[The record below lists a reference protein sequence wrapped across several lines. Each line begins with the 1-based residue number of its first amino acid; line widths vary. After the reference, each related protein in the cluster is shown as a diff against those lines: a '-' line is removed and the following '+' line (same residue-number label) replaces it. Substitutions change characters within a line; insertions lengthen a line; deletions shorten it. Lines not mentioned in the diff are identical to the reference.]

1 MAPQQSFDKPGDKM
15 NRVHAGRRGAAMVRV
30 LGVALWCWSAVAG
43 AQTFPSKPI
52 RMIVPFAA
60 GGTAD
65 LAARLVAESMSQTLG
80 QAVVVDNKPGAG
92 GTLGTA
98 VAAKEAADGYTITLG
113 SVSTHATSVSLYK
126 DLRYD
131 PRKDFVPIGMIDEV
145 PNVLVVSSKLG
156 VNSVAELV
164 ARAKAQPGSLNFG
177 SIGNG
182 TSQHLGGEL
191 FKLVSGTNLTHVPY
205 KQNAQLTGDLIVG
218 QIHMI
223 IDNLPNVQQHVASG
237 SLKALAVT
245 TEARSPALPNVPT
258 MAEQGYPDFS
268 ISSWVALY
276 APAGTPPDRVA
287 RLSRELQA
295 ALATPRVRERLG
307 GAGMQVR
314 ALNAEQLRGFMDTE
328 IARWG
333 RVVQASGARID

>member
-1 MAPQQSFDKPGDKM
+1 M
-15 NRVHAGRRGAAMVRV
+15 NRVDARRAGVAVARALGAA
-30 LGVALWCWSAVAG
+30 LFCWCAAAG
-43 AQTFPSKPI
+43 AQTYPAKPL
-52 RMIVPFAA
+52 RLIVPFAA

-65 LAARLVAESMSQTLG
+65 LAARVVADTMARSLG
-80 QAVVVDNKPGAG
+80 QPIVIDNKPGAG

-98 VAAKEAADGYTITLG
+98 VAAKEPADGYTLALG

-126 DLRYD
+126 DLKYD
-131 PRKDFVPIGMIDEV
+131 PRRDFVPIGMIAEV
-145 PNVLVVSSKLG
+145 PNVLVVSAKLG

-164 ARAKAQPGSLNFG
+164 ARAKAQPGALNFG

-191 FKLVSGTNLTHVPY
+191 FKLVTGTRITHVPY
-205 KQNAQLTGDLIVG
+205 KQNAQLTGDLITG

-223 IDNLPNVQQHVASG
+223 IDNLPNVQQHVQAG
-237 SLKALAVT
+237 TLKALAVT
-245 TEARSPALPNVPT
+245 TAKRSPAMPNVPT
-258 MAEQGYPDFS
+258 MAELGYPDFS

-276 APAGTPPDRVA
+276 APAGTPPDHVA

-295 ALATPRVRERLG
+295 ALAVPAVSERLT

-314 ALNAEQLRGFMDTE
+314 PLNSEQLRAFMDSE
-328 IARWG
+328 IARWA
-333 RVVQASGARID
+333 RVVQASGARVD

>member
-1 MAPQQSFDKPGDKM
+1 MTYLDVCRP
-15 NRVHAGRRGAAMVRV
+15 GAAMLR
-30 LGVALWCWSAVAG
+30 ALATLVCCACAAG
-43 AQTFPSKPI
+43 IQAQTYPAKPI
-52 RMIVPFAA
+52 RVIVPFAA

-65 LAARLVAESMSQTLG
+65 LAARVVTEAMAPTLG
-80 QAVVVDNKPGAG
+80 QPLVIDNKPGAG

-98 VAAKEAADGYTITLG
+98 VTAKESADGYTIGLG

-126 DLRYD
+126 ELKYD
-131 PRKDFVPIGMIDEV
+131 PRRDFVPIGMIAEV

-164 ARAKAQPGSLNFG
+164 ARAKSQPGVLNFG

-191 FKLVSGTNLTHVPY
+191 FKLVTATRITHVPY
-205 KQNAQLTGDLIVG
+205 KQNAQLTGDLITG
-218 QIHMI
+218 EIQMI
-223 IDNLPNVQQHVASG
+223 IDNLPNVQQHIQAG
-237 SLKALAVT
+237 TLKALAVT
-245 TEARSPALPNVPT
+245 TETRSPALPNVPT
-258 MAEQGYPDFS
+258 MVELGYPDFA

-276 APAGTPPDRVA
+276 APAGTPADPLA

-295 ALATPRVRERLG
+295 ALAMPRVRERLTA
-307 GAGMQVR
+307 AGMQVR
-314 ALNAEQLRGFMDTE
+314 PLTAEQVRGFMDTE
-328 IARWG
+328 ITRWS

>member
-1 MAPQQSFDKPGDKM
+1 MK
-15 NRVHAGRRGAAMVRV
+15 RVDARRPGAAVVRV
-30 LGVALWCWSAVAG
+30 IGAALWCWCAAAS
-43 AQTFPSKPI
+43 AQTYPAKPVKL
-52 RMIVPFAA
+52 IVPFAA

-65 LAARLVAESMSQTLG
+65 LAGRVVAETMGQTLG
-80 QAVVVDNKPGAG
+80 QPMVVDNKPGAG

-98 VAAKEAADGYTITLG
+98 VAAKEPPDGYTLGLG

-131 PRKDFVPIGMIDEV
+131 PKRDFVPVGMIAEV
-145 PNVLVVSSKLG
+145 PNVLVVSAKLG
-156 VNSVAELV
+156 VNTVAELV
-164 ARAKAQPGSLNFG
+164 ARAKAQPGAMNFG

-191 FKLVSGTNLTHVPY
+191 FKLVTGTRITHVPY
-205 KQNAQLTGDLIVG
+205 KQNAQLTGDLLVG
-218 QIHMI
+218 QIHMV
-223 IDNLPNVQQHVASG
+223 IDNLPNVQQHITAG
-237 SLKALAVT
+237 TLKALAVT

-258 MAEQGYPDFS
+258 MVELGYSDFS

-276 APAGTPPDRVA
+276 APAGTPPDHVA

-295 ALATPRVRERLG
+295 ALATPRVRERLT

>member
-1 MAPQQSFDKPGDKM
+1 MSSAHVRRPRAAVLRTMA
-15 NRVHAGRRGAAMVRV
+15 
-30 LGVALWCWSAVAG
+30 ALAWCWCAVAG

-65 LAARLVAESMSQTLG
+65 LAARVVAEAMGQKLG
-80 QAVVVDNKPGAG
+80 QPVVIDNKPGAG

-98 VAAKEAADGYTITLG
+98 LAAKEPADGHAIGMG

-126 DLRYD
+126 NLKYD
-131 PRKDFVPIGMIDEV
+131 PRRDFTGIGMIAEV

-164 ARAKAQPGSLNFG
+164 ARAKAQPGTLNFG

-191 FKLVSGTNLTHVPY
+191 FNMVTGTRITHVPY
-205 KQNAQLTGDLIVG
+205 KQNALLVGDLLVG

-223 IDNLPNVQQHVASG
+223 IDNLPNVQQHIQQG
-237 SLKALAVT
+237 TLKALAVT
-245 TEARSPALPNVPT
+245 TQARSPALPKVPT
-258 MAEQGYPDFS
+258 MTELGYADFS

-295 ALATPRVRERLG
+295 ALATPAVRERLG
-307 GAGMQVR
+307 GAGMNVR
-314 ALNAEQLRGFMDTE
+314 PLDPEQLRAFMDTE
-328 IARWG
+328 IARWA
-333 RVVQASGARID
+333 RVVEASGARID

>member
-1 MAPQQSFDKPGDKM
+1 M
-15 NRVHAGRRGAAMVRV
+15 NRFDARRRRAAVVGVIGA
-30 LGVALWCWSAVAG
+30 ALWCFGGAASAQAY
-43 AQTFPSKPI
+43 PSKPI
-52 RMIVPFAA
+52 RLIVPFAA

-65 LAARLVAESMSQTLG
+65 LAARVVAESMAQTLG
-80 QAVVVDNKPGAG
+80 QPVVVDNKPGAG

-98 VAAKEAADGYTITLG
+98 IAAKEAADGYTITLG

-131 PRKDFVPIGMIDEV
+131 PRRDFAPIGMIAEV

-156 VNSVAELV
+156 VNNVAELV
-164 ARAKAQPGSLNFG
+164 ARAKAQPGALNFG

-191 FKLVSGTNLTHVPY
+191 FNLVTGTRITHVPY

-218 QIHMI
+218 QIQMI
-223 IDNLPNVQQHVASG
+223 IDNLPNVQQHIAAG

-245 TEARSPALPNVPT
+245 TESRSPALPNVPT
-258 MAEQGYPDFS
+258 MAEQGHPDFS

-295 ALATPRVRERLG
+295 ALATPRVRDRLS

-314 ALNAEQLRGFMDTE
+314 ALNGEQLHGFMDTE
-328 IARWG
+328 IARWA

>member
-1 MAPQQSFDKPGDKM
+1 MSQVQTRRPGAVIL
-15 NRVHAGRRGAAMVRV
+15 RTLGA
-30 LGVALWCWSAVAG
+30 LALCWSTLAG
-43 AQTFPSKPI
+43 AQSYPSKPV
-52 RMIVPFAA
+52 RLIVPFAA

-65 LAARLVAESMSQTLG
+65 LAARVVAESMAQTLG
-80 QAVVVDNKPGAG
+80 QPLVVENKPGAG

-98 VAAKEAADGYTITLG
+98 VAAKEAADGYAIGLG

-126 DLRYD
+126 DLKYD
-131 PRKDFVPIGMIDEV
+131 PQRDFVGVGMIAEV
-145 PNVLVVSSKLG
+145 PNVLVVSAKLG

-164 ARAKAQPGSLNFG
+164 AKAKAEPGALNFG

-191 FKLVSGTNLTHVPY
+191 FKLVTGTRITHVPY
-205 KQNAQLTGDLIVG
+205 KQNALLVGDLMAG

-223 IDNLPNVQQHVASG
+223 IDNLPNVQQHIQAG
-237 SLKALAVT
+237 TLKALAVT
-245 TEARSPALPNVPT
+245 TQARTPALPSVPT
-258 MAEQGYPDFS
+258 MVELGYPDFS

-287 RLSRELQA
+287 RLSRELQE
-295 ALATPRVRERLG
+295 ALAQPRVRERLT

-314 ALNAEQLRGFMDTE
+314 PLNPEQLRAFMDTE

-333 RVVQASGARID
+333 RVVRASGARID

>member
-1 MAPQQSFDKPGDKM
+1 M
-15 NRVHAGRRGAAMVRV
+15 NRANGRRAGATLMRALGAAL
-30 LGVALWCWSAVAG
+30 LGWCATAG
-43 AQTFPSKPI
+43 AQTYPAKPI
-52 RMIVPFAA
+52 RLIVPFAA

-65 LAARLVAESMSQTLG
+65 LAARVVADTMARGLG
-80 QAVVVDNKPGAG
+80 QPIVIDNKPGAG

-98 VAAKEAADGYTITLG
+98 VAAKEPADGYTLTLG

-126 DLRYD
+126 DLKYD
-131 PRKDFVPIGMIDEV
+131 PRRDFAPIGMIAEV
-145 PNVLVVSSKLG
+145 PSVLVVSAKLG

-164 ARAKAQPGSLNFG
+164 ARAKAQPGALNFG

-191 FKLVSGTNLTHVPY
+191 FKLVTGTRITHVPY

-218 QIHMI
+218 QIHMV
-223 IDNLPNVQQHVASG
+223 IDNLPNVQQHVQAG
-237 SLKALAVT
+237 TLKALAVT

-258 MAEQGYPDFS
+258 MAELGYPDFS

-287 RLSRELQA
+287 RLSRELQV
-295 ALATPRVRERLG
+295 ALATPHVRERLT

-314 ALNAEQLRGFMDTE
+314 PLGADQLRAFMDTE
-328 IARWG
+328 IARWAH
-333 RVVQASGARID
+333 VVKASGAHVD

>member
-1 MAPQQSFDKPGDKM
+1 MSRVDAWRPGA
-15 NRVHAGRRGAAMVRV
+15 RSLRAVGA
-30 LGVALWCWSAVAG
+30 LLWCWCAAVS
-43 AQTFPSKPI
+43 AQTYPAKPVKL
-52 RMIVPFAA
+52 IVPFAA

-65 LAARLVAESMSQTLG
+65 LAARVVAEPMAQALG
-80 QAVVVDNKPGAG
+80 QAVVIDNKPGAG

-98 VAAKEAADGYTITLG
+98 VAAKEAADGYTIGLG

-126 DLRYD
+126 DLTYD
-131 PRKDFVPIGMIDEV
+131 PRRDFVGIGMIAEV

-191 FKLVSGTNLTHVPY
+191 FKLVTGTKITHVPY

-223 IDNLPNVQQHVASG
+223 IDNLPNVQQHIQAG
-237 SLKALAVT
+237 TLKALAVT

-258 MAEQGYPDFS
+258 MVELGYPDFS

-276 APAGTPPDRVA
+276 APAGTPPDHVA

-295 ALATPRVRERLG
+295 SLAQPRVRERLTA
-307 GAGMQVR
+307 AGMQVR
-314 ALNAEQLRGFMDTE
+314 PLNAEQLRAFMDTE
-328 IARWG
+328 IARWSK
-333 RVVQASGARID
+333 VVQASGARID